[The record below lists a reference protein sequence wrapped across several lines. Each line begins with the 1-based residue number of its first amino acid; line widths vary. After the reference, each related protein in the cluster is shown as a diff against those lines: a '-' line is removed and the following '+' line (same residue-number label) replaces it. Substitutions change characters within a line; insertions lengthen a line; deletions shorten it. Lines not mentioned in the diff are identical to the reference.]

1 MLADLRAGAER
12 LTEGRVAPQRPA
24 DRDNGMR
31 RISST
36 TRWLTGAGMALVAA
50 FSFFF
55 AERASSS
62 SGSSS
67 TPSVNT
73 PVATAPPATSPAVTD
88 GGSTSA
94 SPVQPTQPV
103 QTAPPVTYPPQR
115 HTRSGGS

>member
-1 MLADLRAGAER
+1 M
-12 LTEGRVAPQRPA
+12 APQRPA

-36 TRWLTGAGMALVAA
+36 TRWLAGAGMALVAA

-62 SGSSS
+62 SGSS

-73 PVATAPPATSPAVTD
+73 PAVTAPPATSPAVTD

-94 SPVQPTQPV
+94 SPVQPTRPV